1 VTSEFIRRRETK
13 SADRAI
19 LYCLPSLQFSNQ
31 SVFFEIFSLVLFYF
45 SKKFTGNCCNLIY
58 NRL

>member
-19 LYCLPSLQFSNQ
+19 LYCLPSLLKN
-31 SVFFEIFSLVLFYF
+31 
-45 SKKFTGNCCNLIY
+45 NLEMSGKQAP
-58 NRL
+58 